1 MNIRIL
7 SSLSL
12 ENTVL
17 VGNQF
22 MKRGRYSEAIV
33 KVVVVAGFFFFFHYF
48 HQFRQG
54 GGGRACAVLA
64 LGEAAFEVIWRELSQ
79 HFWPGLQP

>member
-33 KVVVVAGFFFFFHYF
+33 KVVVVAGFFFLTIFINFD
-48 HQFRQG
+48 R
-54 GGGRACAVLA
+54 GRGASLRG
-64 LGEAAFEVIWRELSQ
+64 LGLRRGCL
-79 HFWPGLQP
+79 

>member
-33 KVVVVAGFFFFFHYF
+33 KVVVVAGFFFFSLFSSIST
-48 HQFRQG
+48 
-54 GGGRACAVLA
+54 GGRGASLRG
-64 LGEAAFEVIWRELSQ
+64 LGLRRGCL
-79 HFWPGLQP
+79 

>member
-1 MNIRIL
+1 MNILIF

-33 KVVVVAGFFFFFHYF
+33 KVVVVAVFLFFFFFNIF
-48 HQFRQG
+48 INFDR
-54 GGGRACAVLA
+54 GRGASLRG
-64 LGEAAFEVIWRELSQ
+64 LGLRRGCL
-79 HFWPGLQP
+79 

>member
-1 MNIRIL
+1 MNIRNL

-33 KVVVVAGFFFFFHYF
+33 KVVIVAGFFFFPTIFINF
-48 HQFRQG
+48 DR
-54 GGGRACAVLA
+54 GRGASLRG
-64 LGEAAFEVIWRELSQ
+64 LGLRRGCL
-79 HFWPGLQP
+79 

>member
-33 KVVVVAGFFFFFHYF
+33 KVVVVAGFFFFFF
-48 HQFRQG
+48 SLFSSIST
-54 GGGRACAVLA
+54 GGRGASLRG
-64 LGEAAFEVIWRELSQ
+64 LGLRRGCL
-79 HFWPGLQP
+79 

>member
-33 KVVVVAGFFFFFHYF
+33 KVVVVAGFFFFFSLF
-48 HQFRQG
+48 SSIST
-54 GGGRACAVLA
+54 GGRGASLRG
-64 LGEAAFEVIWRELSQ
+64 LGLGRGCL
-79 HFWPGLQP
+79 

>member
-7 SSLSL
+7 PSLSL

-33 KVVVVAGFFFFFHYF
+33 KVVVVAGFFFFFTIF
-48 HQFRQG
+48 INFDSGEG
-54 GGGRACAVLA
+54 GELA
-64 LGEAAFEVIWRELSQ
+64 RSWS
-79 HFWPGLQP
+79 